1 MYVKMIIEQVKEH
14 FKLVLGVA
22 LVLILVVFFYLRNTR
37 NDIEGTVVLTDKSA
51 MTPKVEKSTVK
62 QSSESQ
68 KSETKQHIMVD
79 IKGAVKKP
87 AVYQVDSHARVGD
100 VIALA
105 GGMTS
110 QADSKSV
117 NLAQKV
123 TDEMI
128 IYVASIGENIT
139 VIPSA
144 TADKTTNEQGK
155 SVTAASDKVNINTA
169 DMTQLQSLTGI
180 GAKKAQDIIDYR
192 EQNGPFKTPEDLAN
206 VSGFGE
212 KTIEKLMG
220 DLLAVVNQ
228 IKVKNILTSEG
239 SLNHTK
245 FIKLLKKTGANIMV
259 AHAGQRLKIFDRYLE
274 VLYPLTPGDGKNNDS
289 IVLYGELYGKNFLFT
304 GDLEEP
310 GERALLAHYP
320 SLTVD
325 VLKVGHHGSKTSS
338 SEPFI
343 KAINPS
349 IALISCGLDNR
360 YGHPNTETLTTF
372 RTYGIQ
378 TFRTDESGAIK
389 FEKNSKSWHISTV
402 K

>member
-139 VIPSA
+139 VIPSD

-212 KTIEKLMG
+212 KTIEKLRE
-220 DLLAVVNQ
+220 
-228 IKVKNILTSEG
+228 NI
-239 SLNHTK
+239 
-245 FIKLLKKTGANIMV
+245 
-259 AHAGQRLKIFDRYLE
+259 
-274 VLYPLTPGDGKNNDS
+274 
-289 IVLYGELYGKNFLFT
+289 
-304 GDLEEP
+304 
-310 GERALLAHYP
+310 
-320 SLTVD
+320 TVD
-325 VLKVGHHGSKTSS
+325 
-338 SEPFI
+338 
-343 KAINPS
+343 
-349 IALISCGLDNR
+349 
-360 YGHPNTETLTTF
+360 
-372 RTYGIQ
+372 
-378 TFRTDESGAIK
+378 
-389 FEKNSKSWHISTV
+389 
-402 K
+402 

>member
-1 MYVKMIIEQVKEH
+1 MYMKMIIEQVKEH

-37 NDIEGTVVLTDKSA
+37 NDMEGTVVLTDKSA

-110 QADSKSV
+110 QADNKSV

-144 TADKTTNEQGK
+144 T
-155 SVTAASDKVNINTA
+155 VNINTA

-212 KTIEKLMG
+212 KTIEKLRE
-220 DLLAVVNQ
+220 
-228 IKVKNILTSEG
+228 NI
-239 SLNHTK
+239 
-245 FIKLLKKTGANIMV
+245 
-259 AHAGQRLKIFDRYLE
+259 
-274 VLYPLTPGDGKNNDS
+274 
-289 IVLYGELYGKNFLFT
+289 
-304 GDLEEP
+304 
-310 GERALLAHYP
+310 
-320 SLTVD
+320 TVD
-325 VLKVGHHGSKTSS
+325 
-338 SEPFI
+338 
-343 KAINPS
+343 
-349 IALISCGLDNR
+349 
-360 YGHPNTETLTTF
+360 
-372 RTYGIQ
+372 
-378 TFRTDESGAIK
+378 
-389 FEKNSKSWHISTV
+389 
-402 K
+402 

>member
-1 MYVKMIIEQVKEH
+1 MYMKMIIEQVKEH

-110 QADSKSV
+110 QADNKSV

-310 GERALLAHYP
+310 GERAL
-320 SLTVD
+320 
-325 VLKVGHHGSKTSS
+325 
-338 SEPFI
+338 
-343 KAINPS
+343 
-349 IALISCGLDNR
+349 
-360 YGHPNTETLTTF
+360 
-372 RTYGIQ
+372 
-378 TFRTDESGAIK
+378 
-389 FEKNSKSWHISTV
+389 
-402 K
+402 